1 MPTRPER
8 LRRPRNMSEFIF
20 DLKTAAFSG
29 PLEKLLELVEE
40 RKLPIT
46 EVSLAEVTNDFL
58 DYLRTLETVDPSVL
72 ADFIVVASRLILI
85 KSKALV
91 PELTLTPEEEGEI
104 KDLERRLALYKEIR
118 EGMKHIAKL
127 WKGREHAH
135 GRQYFMLKR
144 LAVREGVFYPG
155 ANLNIEAMLRAL
167 QALAESIHRSELETD
182 TVRGQVVS
190 VEEKIKEIIG
200 RLAKGGGT
208 TLSALSETK
217 PRSEV
222 IAIFLALLY
231 LAREQMI
238 LLEQSHYFSDIMIT
252 SAPR

>member
-1 MPTRPER
+1 
-8 LRRPRNMSEFIF
+8 MSGFIF

-58 DYLRTLETVDPSVL
+58 DYLRTLKTVDPSVL

-91 PELTLTPEEEGEI
+91 PELTLTPEEESEI
-104 KDLERRLALYKEIR
+104 KDLESRLALYREIR

-127 WKGREHAH
+127 WKGPRHAH
-135 GRQYFMLKR
+135 GRSYLMLQR
-144 LAVREGVFYPG
+144 LAIREGMFYPG
-155 ANLNIEAMLRAL
+155 SDLNAESLLHAL
-167 QALAESIHRSELETD
+167 QAIAESIHRSELETETIRD
-182 TVRGQVVS
+182 RVVS
-190 VEEKIKEIIG
+190 IEEKIKEIIE
-200 RLAKGGGT
+200 RLTKGGET
-208 TLSALSETK
+208 TLRTIAETK
-217 PRSEV
+217 PRGEV

-231 LAREQMI
+231 LAREQMV
-238 LLEQSHYFSDIMIT
+238 LLEQAHYFSDIMIT
-252 SAPR
+252 SVPQ